1 MKKVALVSVR
11 FVNSEERKKLSEKSY
26 TYVITNKE
34 VYNTIRYHL
43 TSFFPVG
50 FIITN
55 NTGYTYRNSLVAFT
69 SIEFVNET
77 DIYDKSGVVF
87 NEIVN
92 ATYVKSLSGFDL
104 PNWLNVPAWPD
115 NDTEACLTASNC
127 PDWDGGSLC
136 DWASVTNPPSMA
148 SCYVGSN
155 IASSNVS
162 DLVERIEALEN
173 ERTKTKSKEK
183 ENCTMFESIK
193 NSIKFGVAKD
203 VRMSIYGP
211 AFQGAHEGSPSW
223 YAYNNNTLVDVT
235 DMVFDSMKLF
245 YMMPVAQNAIKVGDF
260 IWHGSQWVKII
271 NILSNGRVEAESIWM
286 REVVTILPTT
296 NIFGFNFYTK
306 LVPLIE
312 NFDTNCAATTANPFG
327 MLPMLMAMSD
337 NKSDDVSEMLLMS
350 MMMNGGQT
358 NNGFNPMMLMLLSNS
373 DNKSK
378 KMDNLLP
385 LMMAYSALPAIT
397 STPMAPIAPITIE
410 VAESSN
416 EN

>member
-26 TYVITNKE
+26 KYIITDSELYDKIRYCMTSFTPEGFNITND
-34 VYNTIRYHL
+34 N
-43 TSFFPVG
+43 
-50 FIITN
+50 
-55 NTGYTYRNSLVAFT
+55 GYTYRNSLVVFD
-69 SIEFVNET
+69 SIEFVDEDKVRNE
-77 DIYDKSGVVF
+77 SGWLF
-87 NEIVN
+87 NRIIN
-92 ATYVKSLSGFDL
+92 ANHAKTLPGFNA
-104 PNWLNVPAWPD
+104 PVWLCPAKWP
-115 NDTEACLTASNC
+115 EESKL
-127 PDWDGGSLC
+127 
-136 DWASVTNPPSMA
+136 
-148 SCYVGSN
+148 
-155 IASSNVS
+155 SSNS
-162 DLVERIEALEN
+162 IDLSTQTIELNTYCNTSAIDWGVDSLATRIEALEN
-173 ERTKTKSKEK
+173 AVEKKTDKEK

-260 IWHGSQWVKII
+260 IWHGSQWVKVI
-271 NILSNGRVEAESIWM
+271 NILSNGRVEAESIWL

-312 NFDTNCAATTANPFG
+312 NFNTNCAATTTNPFG

-358 NNGFNPMMLMLLSNS
+358 SNGFNPMMLMLLSNS
-373 DNKSK
+373 DNKGK
-378 KMDNLLP
+378 KMDSLLP
-385 LMMAYSALPAIT
+385 LMMAYSALPAIA

-410 VAESSN
+410 VAEQN
-416 EN
+416 DEN

>member
-11 FVNSEERKKLSEKSY
+11 FVNSEERKKLSEKAY

-34 VYNTIRYHL
+34 VYNKIRYHL

-50 FIITN
+50 FTITN
-55 NTGYTYRNSLVAFT
+55 NAGYTYRNSLVAFT

-77 DIYDKSGVVF
+77 DIYNKSGMMF

-92 ATYVKSLSGFDL
+92 ATYVKSLSDFDL
-104 PNWLNVPAWPD
+104 PNWLDVPAWPD

-127 PDWDGGSLC
+127 PDKDNDVLFAWLSD
-136 DWASVTNPPSMA
+136 TNSNSIAACCAEGNIVSSSM
-148 SCYVGSN
+148 
-155 IASSNVS
+155 S
-162 DLVERIEALEN
+162 DLTERIEVLEN
-173 ERTKTKSKEK
+173 ERTNTKSKEK

-245 YMMPVAQNAIKVGDF
+245 YMMPVAQNTIKVGDF
-260 IWHGSQWVKII
+260 IWHGSQWVKVI
-271 NILSNGRVEAESIWM
+271 NILSNGRVEAESIWL

-312 NFDTNCAATTANPFG
+312 NFSTNCAATTANPFG

-337 NKSDDVSEMLLMS
+337 NKSDDASEMLLMS

-373 DNKSK
+373 DNKGK

-385 LMMAYSALPAIT
+385 LMMAYNTLPTIMSA
-397 STPMAPIAPITIE
+397 APTAPITVE
-410 VAESSN
+410 VN
-416 EN
+416 EPNTEN